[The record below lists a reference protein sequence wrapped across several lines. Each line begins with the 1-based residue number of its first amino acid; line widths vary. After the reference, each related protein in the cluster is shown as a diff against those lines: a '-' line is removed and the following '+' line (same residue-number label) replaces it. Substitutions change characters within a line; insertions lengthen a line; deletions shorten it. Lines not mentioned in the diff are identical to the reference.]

1 MKDNRTKELV
11 MKNIREALID
21 KNEVADCEAQPA
33 PGTTF
38 VQNDHDDLSV
48 LFAKNFTR
56 AGGSLFYCYNEA
68 DIGKHILEIQH
79 QHSDTPIACL
89 SENLTNFISH
99 LGVSN
104 CHTTSPTNQSNLGAS
119 LCEAL
124 LAWQGSIVVSS
135 NLGLGIT
142 QPSLSDTTIFL
153 AFTSQV
159 VSDWEI
165 ANQRIK
171 QLYPAYPDQIFITNP
186 AAYAYQKGLQKLYLI
201 LIEDETN

>member
-38 VQNDHDDLSV
+38 VQDDHDDLSV

-56 AGGSLFYCYNEA
+56 AGGTLFYCYNEA
-68 DIGKHILEIQH
+68 DIGKRILEIQH

-99 LGVSN
+99 LGVNN

-124 LAWQGSIVVSS
+124 LAWQGSIVALPTSDS
-135 NLGLGIT
+135 ASHSHRFPT
-142 QPSLSDTTIFL
+142 RPSFWLSPRKW
-153 AFTSQV
+153 SQTGK
-159 VSDWEI
+159 S
-165 ANQRIK
+165 Q
-171 QLYPAYPDQIFITNP
+171 TN
-186 AAYAYQKGLQKLYLI
+186 A
-201 LIEDETN
+201 